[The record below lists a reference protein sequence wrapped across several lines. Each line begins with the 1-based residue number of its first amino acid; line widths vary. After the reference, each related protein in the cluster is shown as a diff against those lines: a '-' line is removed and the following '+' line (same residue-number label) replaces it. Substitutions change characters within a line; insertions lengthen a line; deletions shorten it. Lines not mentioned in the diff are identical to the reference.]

1 MFQKNTK
8 DLFQELI
15 KETDISEYFNKNEDE
30 LLKSSFSQYL
40 NDYMEK
46 LSITKSE
53 LIKKSDLNRNYGYEI
68 INGKKLPS
76 RDKVIAI
83 SIGLELNLEETQ
95 RFLKISG
102 NRELYP
108 RDKRD
113 TAIIY
118 GITQKMS
125 IFNINEFLF
134 DKGFRVL

>member
-1 MFQKNTK
+1 MFKKNTE
-8 DLFQELI
+8 DLFQELTR
-15 KETDISEYFNKNEDE
+15 ETNISEYFNKNQDE
-30 LLKSSFSQYL
+30 LLKNSFFQYL

-53 LIKKSDLNRNYGYEI
+53 LIKKSNLHRNYGYEI

-83 SIGLELNLEETQ
+83 SIGLQLNIEETQ

-108 RDKRD
+108 RDKKD
-113 TAIIY
+113 AYIIY

-125 IFNINEFLF
+125 IFDINEFLF
-134 DKGFRVL
+134 DKGFHTL